1 MGFNMGKTTGFLE
14 YSRELAPRRP
24 VTQRV
29 NDWFEIYLDLPEET
43 LKKQGAWIAAC
54 LSARQD
60 ARSII

>member
-1 MGFNMGKTTGFLE
+1 MGKTTGFLE

-43 LKKQGAWIAAC
+43 LGNRARAAWIAVY
-54 LSARQD
+54 LSVRQD
-60 ARSII
+60 VLSTI